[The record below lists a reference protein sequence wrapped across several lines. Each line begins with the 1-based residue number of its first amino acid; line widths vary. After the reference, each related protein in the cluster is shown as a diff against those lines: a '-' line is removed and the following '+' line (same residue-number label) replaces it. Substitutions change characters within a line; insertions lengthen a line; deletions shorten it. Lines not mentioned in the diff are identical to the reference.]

1 MIEESK
7 GVGERRA
14 LAEEEGALDFVELE
28 LGGVEGH
35 NEERH
40 ASGEELLGG
49 RNVIEDVPFGL
60 QWRRGAEAEVA
71 IAALDGAAHHNDA
84 LELAEGGGVVVDGGT
99 HVHQRADGDER
110 DLAGVAAG

>member
-14 LAEEEGALDFVELE
+14 LAEEEGALDLVELE

-35 NEERH
+35 DEERH
-40 ASGEELLGG
+40 SGGEESLGG

-60 QWRRGAEAEVA
+60 QRRRRAEAEVA

-84 LELAEGGGVVVDGGT
+84 LELAEGGEVFVDGGAD
-99 HVHQRADGDER
+99 VHKRADGDER